1 MTIRDE
7 EAELQA
13 GNTTRFPGPKPTEQ
27 PVAPETAKTPTKR
40 LEEEYGGAIGE
51 MGTNYI
57 ILKPEQM
64 DDDTV
69 MEVLEKSPAY
79 NRDRR
84 VVEDLKKGMA
94 ATTRPAAQG
103 GSAPHGNQ
111 IVF

>member
-1 MTIRDE
+1 M
-7 EAELQA
+7 
-13 GNTTRFPGPKPTEQ
+13 
-27 PVAPETAKTPTKR
+27 APETAKTPTKR